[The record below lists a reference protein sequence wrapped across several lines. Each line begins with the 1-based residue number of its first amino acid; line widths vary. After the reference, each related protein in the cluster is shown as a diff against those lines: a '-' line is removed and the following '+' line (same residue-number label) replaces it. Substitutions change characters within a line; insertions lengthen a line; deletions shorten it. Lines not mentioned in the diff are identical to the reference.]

1 VKCGKQVKLKG
12 GFAYTVRRARDDY
25 PCFYC
30 GLEIRE
36 DTEYVEERGMSRV
49 VRRYHYKCFN
59 KVMGHRVWAV
69 EAPSGVVLCTVE

>member
-1 VKCGKQVKLKG
+1 LACGRQVKLRG

-30 GLEIRE
+30 GLEIRAG
-36 DTEYVEERGMSRV
+36 TEYVEERDMSRV

-59 KVMGHRVWAV
+59 KVIPHRLKAV
-69 EAPSGVVLCTVE
+69 EAPSGIVLCTVE